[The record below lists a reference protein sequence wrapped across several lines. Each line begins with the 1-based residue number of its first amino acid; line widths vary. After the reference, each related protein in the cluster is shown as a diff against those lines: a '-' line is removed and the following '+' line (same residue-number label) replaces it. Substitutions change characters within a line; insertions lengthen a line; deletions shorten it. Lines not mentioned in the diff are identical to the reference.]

1 MCFCV
6 WVGGRLFPG
15 VPGVPGVP
23 GFDGGGLSMGRKVV
37 FSSVP
42 PLFNLCFSFVRF
54 ARFSEFARSSFV
66 LFSLFSLCSLSVKGQ
81 KNAQIWRAAGLGV
94 WLYLKRICA
103 PIWGCFGAVFRAS
116 SELRFFCFLFVR
128 SLFVCAFSFVP
139 LLFVGVFFLT
149 SASLRFCI

>member
-1 MCFCV
+1 M
-6 WVGGRLFPG
+6 GGW
-15 VPGVPGVP
+15 
-23 GFDGGGLSMGRKVV
+23 
-37 FSSVP
+37 P
-42 PLFNLCFSFVRF
+42 PLSWRAWCAWFRWGAKWFFPLFLLCSISVFPLYVLRVSRSSLGVRLCFSLCFL
-54 ARFSEFARSSFV
+54 FV
-66 LFSLFSLCSLSVKGQ
+66 LSLLKVK